1 MTLAEL
7 IAYVDQIRPN
17 AFDKEMETGWVSE
30 IERKVYEQVIN
41 KAAPTDAETWE
52 EYIAP
57 SDAFHGPYNYEED
70 AERTL
75 LVEDAHK
82 AVYVTYLLAQMDYAN
97 MELER
102 YNADAAMHQAAWD
115 EYASE
120 YRRNHM
126 PRAHELTVPPRHLW
140 YS

>member
-30 IERKVYEQVIN
+30 IERKVYDQVVSRAVN
-41 KAAPTDAETWE
+41 KDAETLE
-52 EYIAP
+52 EYLNPPEIP
-57 SDAFHGPYNYEED
+57 HGPYNYEED
-70 AERTL
+70 AEHTL

-126 PRAHELTVPPRHLW
+126 PRTHELTVPPRHLW

>member
-17 AFDKEMETGWVSE
+17 AYDKDVETGWINE
-30 IERKVYEQVIN
+30 IEHKVYEQVVSR
-41 KAAPTDAETWE
+41 AVDSGDF
-52 EYIAP
+52 Y
-57 SDAFHGPYNYEED
+57 GPYNYDRD

-75 LVEDAHK
+75 IVEDAHK

-97 MELER
+97 MELDR

-115 EYASE
+115 EYAAE

-126 PRAHELTVPPRHLW
+126 PRTHEFTVPPKYYW
-140 YS
+140 NP

>member
-17 AFDKEMETGWVSE
+17 AFDKEMETGWVNE
-30 IERKVYEQVIN
+30 IEQKVYDQVVSR
-41 KAAPTDAETWE
+41 AEPE
-52 EYIAP
+52 HAESFAEYMNPPEIP
-57 SDAFHGPYNYEED
+57 HGPYNYEED

-97 MELER
+97 AEIDR
-102 YNADAAMHQAAWD
+102 YNMDVTMHQAAWD
-115 EYASE
+115 NYAAE

-126 PRAHELTVPPRHLW
+126 PRSHEFTVPPVCWRA
-140 YS
+140 